1 LGASASDGNGG
12 TFGNRFSELRM
23 AQVAAAPAHTTTMT
37 KRKCEGVYTA
47 GIALVGGLAAVGSAG
62 GRASS
67 MSKTGEVGFRKPP
80 GLTED
85 STKLFE
91 WSPGRGPSAMAAI
104 DEKLLEERLTALESA
119 RAWSP
124 RLVSKLESHIRSG
137 SDAELLRMN
146 PLRFAADKGLA
157 GAETIDL
164 FLHAVPSNGQ
174 TLHAAASSP
183 KRFERNTSA
192 LVCCCVRGLTREP
205 LTQCTRHHP

>member
-1 LGASASDGNGG
+1 
-12 TFGNRFSELRM
+12 
-23 AQVAAAPAHTTTMT
+23 
-37 KRKCEGVYTA
+37 
-47 GIALVGGLAAVGSAG
+47 
-62 GRASS
+62 
-67 MSKTGEVGFRKPP
+67 
-80 GLTED
+80 
-85 STKLFE
+85 
-91 WSPGRGPSAMAAI
+91 MAAI